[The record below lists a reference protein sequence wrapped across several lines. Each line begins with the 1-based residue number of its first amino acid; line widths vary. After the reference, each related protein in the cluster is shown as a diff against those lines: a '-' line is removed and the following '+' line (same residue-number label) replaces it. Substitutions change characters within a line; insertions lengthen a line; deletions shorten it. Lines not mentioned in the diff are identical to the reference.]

1 MSPKKLIALSAVVV
15 VLFGFILLFERK
27 MPTTEERSRKGD
39 LYWDIPQDRVQRIEV
54 VRGAETLEFQ
64 RTGEVGWRM
73 LRPEKYPADTF
84 AVGSLVTELAEMKRA
99 AGEEPSDVRASE
111 YGFDKPSAKATIVW
125 NESADAKNAKTRVV
139 EFGAAVPGTDVVA
152 ARVEGSPK
160 VLFVPSSVL
169 ESLKKSADEFESRE
183 VFGSAAS
190 DAARLEILRGRGK
203 LAFVKKDGVWWLA
216 EPMSD
221 YADSAEIDRFTGA
234 LAGLRVREF
243 LHGPQDLAA
252 LGLDPPLFHVALTGA
267 KNAVTAVDFGA
278 TRSDGNTLYA
288 RRDGQVLTVDHD
300 IVDEL
305 SKEAEAFRSREQRT
319 RIALD
324 LGRALASCGEF
335 RLSVELF
342 HETLTAGVPIDDTEA
357 VALEAE
363 MLAMAFHEFTCA
375 PIVGPFWERRFAE
388 LDRGDTMA
396 PTILAPLTV
405 AIAASRGPADDA
417 IAIAEQVL
425 ASGELGAPNSV
436 LVGAIGNGL
445 IYAGALSRASQVYGD
460 SIAAATGRG
469 NRLAVAW
476 QSTMASK
483 ARLRLGDI
491 RGAEA
496 DARLALDLFEV
507 GSGDPGIAWCVAH
520 LLDALVARGAVDDAE
535 ELVGRFGSPAG
546 AEPTLPLALLRTSL
560 AHFHLAPRHTD
571 RSAARG
577 HRGR

>member
-27 MPTTEERSRKGD
+27 LPTTEERSRKGD
-39 LYWDIPQDRVQRIEV
+39 LYWDIPQDRIQRIEV

-64 RTGEVGWRM
+64 RTGEIGWRM
-73 LRPEKYPADTF
+73 LRPEKYPADTL

-99 AGEEPSDVRASE
+99 AGEEPPDVRASD

-125 NESADAKNAKTRVV
+125 NESPDAKNAKTRVV

-267 KNAVTAVDFGA
+267 KNAMTAADFGA

-305 SKEAEAFRSREQRT
+305 SKEAEAFRSRN
-319 RIALD
+319 L
-324 LGRALASCGEF
+324 LGFRRSDVAGVDAVFPKASYALAQRDGGW
-335 RLSVELF
+335 
-342 HETLTAGVPIDDTEA
+342 TAAGK
-357 VALEAE
+357 
-363 MLAMAFHEFTCA
+363 
-375 PIVGPFWERRFAE
+375 
-388 LDRGDTMA
+388 
-396 PTILAPLTV
+396 PLL
-405 AIAASRGPADDA
+405 AASADDA
-417 IAIAEQVL
+417 L
-425 ASGELGAPNSV
+425 T
-436 LVGAIGNGL
+436 
-445 IYAGALSRASQVYGD
+445 ALLDLRSKDFLEPSQVTGVGP
-460 SIAAATGRG
+460 AAATVTV
-469 NRLAVAW
+469 RLTSGAPWVL
-476 QSTMASK
+476 T
-483 ARLRLGDI
+483 LYE
-491 RGAEA
+491 RGAERIARVAPRPGAFAVDGDTA
-496 DARLALDLFEV
+496 DKLEAAFRKATTPPPTPAAATPAGTP
-507 GSGDPGIAWCVAH
+507 GSGKSGKP
-520 LLDALVARGAVDDAE
+520 
-535 ELVGRFGSPAG
+535 
-546 AEPTLPLALLRTSL
+546 
-560 AHFHLAPRHTD
+560 
-571 RSAARG
+571 
-577 HRGR
+577 

>member
-1 MSPKKLIALSAVVV
+1 MSPKKLIALSAIVV

-64 RTGEVGWRM
+64 RTGELGWRM
-73 LRPEKYPADTF
+73 LRPDKYPADAL

-99 AGEEPSDVRASE
+99 AGEEATDVRASD

-125 NESADAKNAKTRVV
+125 NDSGDPKSAKTRVV

-169 ESLKKSADEFESRE
+169 ESLKKNADEFESRE

-190 DAARLEILRGRGK
+190 EAARLEILRGRGK

-252 LGLDPPLFHVALTGA
+252 LGLDPPLFHVALTGG

-305 SKEAEAFRSREQRT
+305 SKEAEAFRSRT
-319 RIALD
+319 L
-324 LGRALASCGEF
+324 LGFRRSDVAGIDAVFPKATYALAQKDGGW
-335 RLSVELF
+335 
-342 HETLTAGVPIDDTEA
+342 TAGGKP
-357 VALEAE
+357 
-363 MLAMAFHEFTCA
+363 MLA
-375 PIVGPFWERRFAE
+375 
-388 LDRGDTMA
+388 
-396 PTILAPLTV
+396 
-405 AIAASRGPADDA
+405 ASADDA
-417 IAIAEQVL
+417 L
-425 ASGELGAPNSV
+425 S
-436 LVGAIGNGL
+436 
-445 IYAGALSRASQVYGD
+445 ALLEVRSMDFLEPSQVSGLGP
-460 SIAAATGRG
+460 AAATVTV
-469 NRLAVAW
+469 RLTSGAPWVL
-476 QSTMASK
+476 T
-483 ARLRLGDI
+483 LYE
-491 RGAEA
+491 RGAE
-496 DARLALDLFEV
+496 R
-507 GSGDPGIAWCVAH
+507 
-520 LLDALVARGAVDDAE
+520 VARVAPRPGAFAVDAE
-535 ELVGRFGSPAG
+535 TADKLEAAFRKAVAPPPPAAATPAG
-546 AEPTLPLALLRTSL
+546 TPLSG
-560 AHFHLAPRHTD
+560 
-571 RSAARG
+571 RSG
-577 HRGR
+577 KP